1 MNLQE
6 AYNEVYSSQGS
17 LREDLI
23 NLGLDL
29 FFDEVEEA
37 EYFADQLIEQD
48 LLAIFFEDLAEELD
62 VDISEFLSEGVL
74 SEVLGAARFVVNAL
88 SKAGRIKAGLSKGA
102 ALAKGGDKL
111 VRGAA
116 ASSSIRAARAA
127 RTPVPAAPVA
137 NRYAQALQTKRAARG
152 LPAAGKTTAGSVK
165 ATTQRGMARHNQAVA
180 AARQE
185 VAQAATVARGFMKA
199 MKQGEARSKLARAAA
214 GTKGSTVR
222 VGQPGSVKAKV
233 NVKPTTMK
241 DPYPAK
247 LDAPAP
253 RPKFGK
259 LTDTGLPDKPTKYM
273 QLTTPKAKP
282 APTPQPKASPAAT
295 PAAKV
300 APKANVM
307 TGGADALNKARRASA
322 AALAT
327 AATAGSAVPL
337 AGGDKEQKRDPS
349 ASIGKYNTKDA
360 DGTVRDRLKV
370 GPKIVG
376 PKQPAKL
383 GTTAKAFDKEF
394 AAQRAA
400 GAKEFEFK
408 GKRYSTKLRGEEVDT
423 FDIIKDHLISEG
435 FVDSE
440 ENAVK
445 MMAHL
450 NEAAI
455 TKLLLKLQKVL
466 PKLSASGKKQAG
478 KVISKQ
484 AGVNADLGRQKMS
497 PVYKQQAQQRAARD
511 PGERINQSMNAAER
525 NSSMR

>member
-6 AYNEVYSSQGS
+6 AYNEVYGSQGS

-23 NLGLDL
+23 NLGLEL
-29 FFDEVEEA
+29 FFEEIEEA
-37 EYFADQLIEQD
+37 EYFAEQLIEQD
-48 LLAIFFEDLAEELD
+48 LLSTFFEDLAEELD
-62 VDISEFLSEGVL
+62 VDISGFLTEEVL
-74 SEVLGAARFVVNAL
+74 SEKLARSIVNAL
-88 SKAGRIKAGLSKGA
+88 SRGSRAKLGLPKGA
-102 ALAKGGDKL
+102 ALGKTGDKL

-116 ASSSIRAARAA
+116 ASSTVRAARAA
-127 RTPVPAAPVA
+127 RPAAPAAPVA
-137 NRYAQALQTKRAARG
+137 NRYAQALQTKRAAKG
-152 LPAAGKTTAGSVK
+152 LPAAGQTTAGSLK
-165 ATTQRGMARHNQAVA
+165 ATTQRGMARHNQAVGA
-180 AARQE
+180 AQQK
-185 VAQAATVARGFMKA
+185 VSQAATVAQAFMKA
-199 MKQGEARSKLARAAA
+199 MKQGEARSKLAKAAA

-222 VGQPGSVKAKV
+222 VGQPGSVKSKV
-233 NVKPTTMK
+233 DVKSTTMK

-273 QLTTPKAKP
+273 KLTSPKAKP
-282 APTPQPKASPAAT
+282 APTPQPKAAPAA
-295 PAAKV
+295 PSAAKV

-327 AATAGSAVPL
+327 AAAAGSAVPL
-337 AGGDKEQKRDPS
+337 AGKDKEQKRDPS

-376 PKQPAKL
+376 PKKPAKL

-394 AAQRAA
+394 ASQRAA

-450 NEAAI
+450 NERAI
-455 TKLLLKLQKVL
+455 TRLLMKLQKAR
-466 PKLSASGKKQAG
+466 PNLSPAGQKQAG
-478 KVISKQ
+478 GVISKQ

-497 PVYKQQAQQRAARD
+497 PVYKQQAKQRAAREAD
-511 PGERINQSMNAAER
+511 DKIHPSLSAAER

>member
-1 MNLQE
+1 MNLLE
-6 AYNEVYSSQGS
+6 AYNDVYNTQDN
-17 LREDLI
+17 LLEDLV

-29 FFDEVEEA
+29 FFDTEDEA
-37 EYFADQLIEQD
+37 VYFAEQLIEDD
-48 LLAIFFEDLAEELD
+48 LLGIFFEDLAEELD
-62 VDISEFLSEGVL
+62 VDISGFLTEEVISERVGR
-74 SEVLGAARFVVNAL
+74 SIVNAL
-88 SKAGRIKAGLSKGA
+88 SSAGRAKLRLPKGT
-102 ALAKGGDKL
+102 ALGKTGDKL

-116 ASSSIRAARAA
+116 ASSTVRAARAA
-127 RTPVPAAPVA
+127 RPAAPAAPVA

-152 LPAAGKTTAGSVK
+152 LPAVGQTTAGSLK

-180 AARQE
+180 AAQQR
-185 VAQAATVARGFMKA
+185 VSQAATVARGFMKA
-199 MKQGEARSKLARAAA
+199 LKQGEAQSKLARAAA
-214 GTKGSTVR
+214 GTKGSSVR
-222 VGQPGSVKAKV
+222 IGQPGSVKAKV

-253 RPKFGK
+253 RPKFGN

-273 QLTTPKAKP
+273 KLTSPKAKP
-282 APTPQPKASPAAT
+282 APSPQPKAAPA
-295 PAAKV
+295 AAKV

-307 TGGADALNKARRASA
+307 TSGSDALNKARRASA

-327 AATAGSAVPL
+327 ASAAGSAVPL
-337 AGGDKEQKRDPS
+337 AGGDNKEKKSDPS
-349 ASIGKYNTKDA
+349 ASIGKYNTKDP

-376 PKQPAKL
+376 PKKPAKL

-394 AAQRAA
+394 AAQRAS
-400 GAKEFEFK
+400 GAKEFEFR
-408 GKRYSTKLRGEEVDT
+408 GKKYSTKLRGEEVDT

-466 PKLSASGKKQAG
+466 PKLSASGQSQAR
-478 KVISKQ
+478 KVIGKQ
-484 AGVNADLGRQKMS
+484 TGVNADLGRQKMS
-497 PVYKQQAQQRAARD
+497 PVYKQQSQQRAARD
-511 PGERINQSMNAAER
+511 PGERINQSLNAAER

>member
-1 MNLQE
+1 MNLLE
-6 AYNEVYSSQGS
+6 AYNDVYNTQDN
-17 LREDLI
+17 LLEDLV

-29 FFDEVEEA
+29 FFDTEDEA
-37 EYFADQLIEQD
+37 VYFAEQLIEDD
-48 LLAIFFEDLAEELD
+48 LLGIFFEDLAEELD
-62 VDISEFLSEGVL
+62 VDISGFLTEEVISERVG
-74 SEVLGAARFVVNAL
+74 RFIVNAL
-88 SKAGRIKAGLSKGA
+88 SSAGRAKLRLPKGT
-102 ALAKGGDKL
+102 ALGKTGDKL

-116 ASSSIRAARAA
+116 ASSTVRAARAA
-127 RTPVPAAPVA
+127 RPAAPAAPVA

-152 LPAAGKTTAGSVK
+152 LPAAGQTTAGSLK
-165 ATTQRGMARHNQAVA
+165 ATTQRGMARHNQAVGA
-180 AARQE
+180 SQQK
-185 VAQAATVARGFMKA
+185 VSQAATVARAFMKA
-199 MKQGEARSKLARAAA
+199 MKQGEARSKLATAAA

-233 NVKPTTMK
+233 DVKSTTMK

-273 QLTTPKAKP
+273 KLTSPKAKP
-282 APTPQPKASPAAT
+282 APTPQPKATPA
-295 PAAKV
+295 AAKV

-307 TGGADALNKARRASA
+307 TSGSDALNKARRASA

-327 AATAGSAVPL
+327 AAAAGSAVPL
-337 AGGDKEQKRDPS
+337 AGGDNKEKKSDPS
-349 ASIGKYNTKDA
+349 ASIGKYNTKDP

-376 PKQPAKL
+376 PKKPAKL

-394 AAQRAA
+394 ASQRAA

-408 GKRYSTKLRGEEVDT
+408 GKKYSTKLRGEEVDT

-445 MMAHL
+445 MMSHL
-450 NEAAI
+450 NERAI
-455 TKLLLKLQKVL
+455 TKLLLKLQKAR
-466 PKLSASGKKQAG
+466 PNLSPAGQRQAG
-478 KVISKQ
+478 GVIGKQ
-484 AGVNADLGRQKMS
+484 TRVDADLGRQKMS
-497 PVYKQQAQQRAARD
+497 PVYKQQSQQRAARD
-511 PGERINQSMNAAER
+511 PGERINQSLNAAER

>member
-6 AYNEVYSSQGS
+6 AYNEVYGSQGS

-29 FFDEVEEA
+29 FFEEVEEA

-48 LLAIFFEDLAEELD
+48 LLSTFFEDLAEELD
-62 VDISEFLSEGVL
+62 VDISGFLTEEVL
-74 SEVLGAARFVVNAL
+74 SEKLARNIVNAL
-88 SKAGRIKAGLSKGA
+88 SRGSRAKLGLPKGA
-102 ALAKGGDKL
+102 ALGKTGDKL
-111 VRGAA
+111 VRGAP

-127 RTPVPAAPVA
+127 RPAAPAAPVA
-137 NRYAQALQTKRAARG
+137 NRYAQALQTKRASTRA
-152 LPAAGKTTAGSVK
+152 LPASGQTTAGSVK
-165 ATTQRGMARHNQAVA
+165 ATSQRGWARHNQAVA

-199 MKQGEARSKLARAAA
+199 LKQGVARDKLAKAAA

-222 VGQPGSVKAKV
+222 VGQPGSVKSKV
-233 NVKPTTMK
+233 DVKSTTMK

-273 QLTTPKAKP
+273 KLTSPKAKP
-282 APTPQPKASPAAT
+282 APTPQPKAAPAA
-295 PAAKV
+295 PSAAKV

-327 AATAGSAVPL
+327 AAAAGSAVPL
-337 AGGDKEQKRDPS
+337 AGKDKEQKRDPS

-376 PKQPAKL
+376 PKKPAKL

-408 GKRYSTKLRGEEVDT
+408 GKRYTTKLRGEEVDT

-450 NEAAI
+450 NERTI
-455 TKLLLKLQKVL
+455 TRLLMKLQKAI
-466 PKLSASGKKQAG
+466 PKLATTGQKQAG
-478 KVISKQ
+478 GVISKQ

-511 PGERINQSMNAAER
+511 PGERINQSLNAAER

>member
-1 MNLQE
+1 MNLLE
-6 AYNEVYSSQGS
+6 AYNEVYNTESSIK
-17 LREDLI
+17 EDLI

-29 FFDEVEEA
+29 FFDTEEDA
-37 EYFADQLIEQD
+37 EYFAEQLIEQD
-48 LLAIFFEDLAEELD
+48 LLAIFFEDLAEELE
-62 VDISEFLSEGVL
+62 VDISGFLTE
-74 SEVLGAARFVVNAL
+74 EVLTERVGRAIINAL
-88 SKAGRIKAGLSKGA
+88 SQAGRLKAGLSKGA
-102 ALAKGGDKL
+102 ALGKQADK
-111 VRGAA
+111 VVKGAA
-116 ASSSIRAARAA
+116 ASTAIRSARAA
-127 RTPVPAAPVA
+127 RPAAPAAPVA
-137 NRYAQALQTKRAARG
+137 NRYAQALASKRAARG
-152 LPAAGKTTAGSVK
+152 LPAAGQTTAGNVK
-165 ATTQRGMARHNQAVA
+165 AVTQRGMTRHSQAVGA
-180 AARQE
+180 AQQK
-185 VAQAATVARGFMKA
+185 VSQAATVAQAFMKA
-199 MKQGEARSKLARAAA
+199 MKQGEARSKLATAAA

-233 NVKPTTMK
+233 DVKSTTMK

-273 QLTTPKAKP
+273 KLTSPKAKP
-282 APTPQPKASPAAT
+282 APTPQPKATPA
-295 PAAKV
+295 AAKV

-307 TGGADALNKARRASA
+307 TSGSDALNKARRASA

-327 AATAGSAVPL
+327 AAAAGSAVPL
-337 AGGDKEQKRDPS
+337 AGGDNKEKKSDPS

-376 PKQPAKL
+376 PKKPAKL
-383 GTTAKAFDKEF
+383 GATAKAFDKEF
-394 AAQRAA
+394 AAQRSA

-408 GKRYSTKLRGEEVDT
+408 GKKYSTKLRGEEVDT

-435 FVDSE
+435 FVDTE

-450 NEAAI
+450 NERAI
-455 TKLLLKLQKVL
+455 TKLLLKLQKAR
-466 PKLSASGKKQAG
+466 PNLSPAGQKQAG
-478 KVISKQ
+478 GVISKQ

-511 PGERINQSMNAAER
+511 PGERINQSLNAAER
-525 NSSMR
+525 NSFMR

>member
-1 MNLQE
+1 MNLLE
-6 AYNEVYSSQGS
+6 AYNDVYNTQDN
-17 LREDLI
+17 LLEDLV

-29 FFDEVEEA
+29 FFDTEDEA
-37 EYFADQLIEQD
+37 VYFAEQLIEDD
-48 LLAIFFEDLAEELD
+48 LLEIFFEDLAEELD

-74 SEVLGAARFVVNAL
+74 SEVLGAARLVVNAL

-102 ALAKGGDKL
+102 ALAKTGDKL

-116 ASSSIRAARAA
+116 ASSTVRAARLA
-127 RTPVPAAPVA
+127 RTPVRAPVA

-152 LPAAGKTTAGSVK
+152 LPAAGQTTAGSLK
-165 ATTQRGMARHNQAVA
+165 ATTQRGMARHNQAVGA
-180 AARQE
+180 AQQR
-185 VAQAATVARGFMKA
+185 VSQAATVARGFMKA
-199 MKQGEARSKLARAAA
+199 LKQGEAQSKLARAAA
-214 GTKGSTVR
+214 GTKGSSVR
-222 VGQPGSVKAKV
+222 IGQPGSVKAKV

-253 RPKFGK
+253 RPKFGN

-273 QLTTPKAKP
+273 KLTSPKAKP
-282 APTPQPKASPAAT
+282 APSPQPKAAPA
-295 PAAKV
+295 AAKV

-307 TGGADALNKARRASA
+307 TSGSDALNKARRASA

-327 AATAGSAVPL
+327 ASAAGSAVPL
-337 AGGDKEQKRDPS
+337 AGGDNKEKKSDPS
-349 ASIGKYNTKDA
+349 ASIGKYNTKDP

-376 PKQPAKL
+376 PKKPAKL

-400 GAKEFEFK
+400 GAKEFEFR
-408 GKRYSTKLRGEEVDT
+408 GKKYSTKLRGEEVDT

-466 PKLSASGKKQAG
+466 PKLSASGQSQAR
-478 KVISKQ
+478 KVIGKQ
-484 AGVNADLGRQKMS
+484 TRVDADLARQKMS
-497 PVYKQQAQQRAARD
+497 PVYKQQSQQRAARD
-511 PGERINQSMNAAER
+511 PGERINQSLNAAER